1 MIDNQSQETILNFF
15 DEQGNLTPLE
25 ELKDKLEQIYVQVQ
39 DNNESDLPSALEA
52 FINSE
57 NSINSEEAIETF
69 SFLDRSLYLYSEIAH
84 EHATVFSERIKFW
97 NEIDNLDNIPIEER
111 KPIKIYIDSPGG
123 DLDATFSIID
133 AISLSKTPVWTITF
147 GSGWSG
153 GFFIGISGHKRFG
166 YPHSSYL
173 FHEGSA
179 GEGGTDAHKFL
190 QGAKFYERKLK
201 MLKEITLKQ
210 TNITENIYE
219 KHKKDDLWLT
229 AEEALNLSVIDE
241 ISNELI

>member
-1 MIDNQSQETILNFF
+1 MIDNQSQDTILNFF
-15 DEQGNLTPLE
+15 DEQGNLVPLK
-25 ELKDKLEQIYVQVQ
+25 ELKSKLEQIYEQVQ
-39 DNNESDLPSALEA
+39 NNDEDNFSSLEA
-52 FINSE
+52 FINPE
-57 NSINSEEAIETF
+57 NQINSEEVIETF
-69 SFLDRSLYLYSEIAH
+69 SFLDRSLYLYSEITH
-84 EHATVFSERIKFW
+84 DHTTIFSEAIRFW
-97 NEIDNLDNIPIEER
+97 NEMDNLDNIPIEKR

-133 AISLSKTPVWTITF
+133 AISLSKTPVWTITL

-173 FHEGSA
+173 FHEGSSE
-179 GEGGTDAHKFL
+179 EGGIDAHKFL

-210 TNITENIYE
+210 TNMTENDYE

-241 ISNELI
+241 ILDELI